1 MNLFLLNVLLAG
13 GWMLLNGG
21 YSSSDFVIG
30 FIVGFLALSLTQPV
44 KDKPGYGKK
53 FFACIKLTLVFLY
66 HLITSSLHVVWDVVT
81 PRHLSDPIIVKVP
94 LDVKTEFEIMLLAN
108 IVSLTPGSLTLD
120 VTEDK
125 KFLIVHAMFG
135 SDEAQFIHDIKQTF
149 ERRIL
154 EVTRD

>member
-1 MNLFLLNVLLAG
+1 MNLFLLNLLLAA

-21 YSSSDFVIG
+21 YASSDFVIG

-44 KDKPGYGKK
+44 QDKPGYGRK
-53 FFACIKLTLVFLY
+53 FIASIKLFLVFLY

-81 PRHLSDPIIVKVP
+81 PKHLSDPIIVKVP
-94 LDVKTEFEIMLLAN
+94 LDVSSDFEIMLLAN
-108 IVSLTPGSLTLD
+108 LVSLTPGSLTLD

-125 KFLIVHAMFG
+125 QFLIVHAMFG
-135 SDEAQFIHDIKQTF
+135 SNEALLINDIKQTF